1 MSDLVRYSS
10 ATEESPLSWETICED
25 DWRDYLH
32 PSDRV
37 NEGTVRRVYPDTPAY
52 HQVVNLRYHGLVET
66 GFLDP
71 RTARLESMAL
81 ERDSDSVIIG
91 LFEDL
96 RILATI
102 TLNIRTPRFPGL
114 AMELEKGV
122 AIDTPEFLGS
132 RAMECSKFVVHPKA
146 RGFRSILKLLPP
158 VIVVSQLFGRRYLWQ
173 VSRDIPGDRSWREGL
188 GFDYTQGIRFID
200 RSLNNMPSCVGSLD
214 LNRVLE
220 KPAVPR
226 LVRSIYRRYLP
237 GATPSL

>member
-1 MSDLVRYSS
+1 MDLVRDSS
-10 ATEESPLSWETICED
+10 AAEESPVSWETVYEG
-25 DWRDYLH
+25 DWQSYLH
-32 PSDRV
+32 PSDRL
-37 NEGTVRRVYPDTPAY
+37 NEGSVRRVYPDTSAY
-52 HQVVNLRYHGLVET
+52 HQVVGLRYHGLVES

-114 AMELEKGV
+114 AMEMEKGV

-146 RGFRSILKLLPP
+146 RGFRSVLKLLPP
-158 VIVVSQLFGRRYLWQ
+158 VIVLSQLFDRRYLWQ

-188 GFDYTQGIRFID
+188 GFDYTRGIRFVD
-200 RSLNNMPSCVGSLD
+200 RSLNDMPSCVGFLD

-220 KPAVPR
+220 EPLVPR
-226 LVRSIYRRYLP
+226 LVKSIYRRYLP
-237 GATPSL
+237 AVTPSL